1 MLTQIGDGGWVD
13 PMRVVLVRRL
23 DPKEISEGGD
33 FAVAIHVDGL
43 SVPIGT
49 AWPIEKVLEQLNG
62 RTK

>member
-1 MLTQIGDGGWVD
+1 
-13 PMRVVLVRRL
+13 MRVVLVRRL
-23 DPKEISEGGD
+23 DPKEIPEGGD

-62 RTK
+62 GRTK